1 MMLKLIIL
9 NISVDMATGENV
21 TESLVSE
28 GLVSVRRE
36 GVRQGPEQQ
45 RLIELEEAA
54 KAAGKGKWAAK
65 GSQVIELILI
75 DSVL

>member
-1 MMLKLIIL
+1 
-9 NISVDMATGENV
+9 MATGENV

-45 RLIELEEAA
+45 HLVELEEAA
-54 KAAGKGKWAAK
+54 KAAGKGKWAAQ
-65 GSQVIELILI
+65 GSQVIVVIMI
-75 DSVL
+75 D

>member
-1 MMLKLIIL
+1 
-9 NISVDMATGENV
+9 V

-45 RLIELEEAA
+45 CLIDLEEAA
-54 KAAGKGKWAAK
+54 KAAGKGKWAVT
-65 GSQVIELILI
+65 GSQVIELLTLI
-75 DSVL
+75 YSVL

>member
-1 MMLKLIIL
+1 MMLKLTVL
-9 NISVDMATGENV
+9 KFSVDIATGENV

-54 KAAGKGKWAAK
+54 IAAGKGKWATR
-65 GSQVIELILI
+65 GSQVIELIMI
-75 DSVL
+75 GSVL